1 MKVKVGLMLGG
12 GGAKG
17 GYQLGVIRALQEA
30 NLIDKIDCIAGT
42 SIGAINALL
51 LMSLNDTDK
60 MSEIWHLANT
70 NNPIKQKSFRIKQ
83 DKEGLY
89 SLDVLKDVFEKY
101 IDIKKVRSSKIDTYV
116 VASKIIDTKKK
127 LVSQILSGNQE
138 KTVFHLNSHPNCFD
152 AVIASASI
160 PLFFGTTY
168 IDNEAYV
175 DGGLVDNNPIDVLL
189 EQGCNVILSVPL
201 DHGFNYNAYANHK
214 VLFINLTDFNV
225 FSSLSLFDAYD
236 IIRFTEES
244 IEERRNYGYL
254 VATEI
259 IEKMRQIGILKK
271 GLFGLSENFVKVDK
285 FTYIEAPKET
295 YERIKTLQKE
305 RRISKRESQKRL
317 SIKEKIEQA
326 LTRGK

>member
-51 LMSLNDTDK
+51 LMSLNDSNK
-60 MSEIWHLANT
+60 MSEIWNLAQAK
-70 NNPIKQKSFRIKQ
+70 NPIKQKLFRINQ

-89 SLDVLKDVFEKY
+89 SLEVLREIFDKY
-101 IDIKKVRSSKIDTYV
+101 IDIKKVKNSKIDTFV
-116 VASKIIDTKKK
+116 VASKIIDTKKIA
-127 LVSQILSGNQE
+127 SQIRTGNHE
-138 KTVFHLNSHPNCFD
+138 KTVFHINKMENPFD

-168 IDNEAYV
+168 IDDQAYV
-175 DGGLVDNNPIDVLL
+175 DGGLVDNNPLDILI

-214 VLFINLTDFNV
+214 ILFINLTDFNV
-225 FSSLSLFDAYD
+225 FSALQLIDAYD
-236 IIRFTEES
+236 IIRFTDES

-259 IEKMRQIGILKK
+259 VQKLRETNILKRGVL
-271 GLFGLSENFVKVDK
+271 GLNENFVKVDK

-295 YERIKTLQKE
+295 YERVKTLRKE
-305 RRISKRESQKRL
+305 RRISNKEAQKRL

-326 LTRGK
+326 LSRGK

>member
-51 LMSLNDTDK
+51 VMSLNDANK
-60 MSEIWHLANT
+60 ISEIWQLAQS
-70 NNPIKQKSFRIKQ
+70 NNPIRQKSFRIKQ

-89 SLDVLKDVFEKY
+89 SLEVLKDIFEKY
-101 IDIKKVRSSKIDTYV
+101 IDVKKVKNSKIDTFV
-116 VASKIIDTKKK
+116 VASKIIDTKKIA
-127 LVSQILSGNQE
+127 SQIRTGNHE
-138 KTVFHLNSHPNCFD
+138 KTVFHLNEMDHCFD

-168 IDNEAYV
+168 INGEAYV
-175 DGGLVDNNPIDVLL
+175 DGGLVDNNPIDILI
-189 EQGCNVILSVPL
+189 EQGCNVILSVSL
-201 DHGFNYNAYANHK
+201 DHGFNYNVYANHK
-214 VLFINLTDFNV
+214 ILFINLTDFNV
-225 FSSLSLFDAYD
+225 FSALPLIDAYD

-244 IEERRNYGYL
+244 IEERQNYGYL
-254 VATEI
+254 VASEI
-259 IEKMRQIGILKK
+259 ITKLRDMGILKR
-271 GLFGLSENFVKVDK
+271 GLFGMNENFVRVDK

-295 YERIKTLQKE
+295 YERVKALRKE
-305 RRISKRESQKRL
+305 RRITRREAQKRL

-326 LTRGK
+326 LNRGK

>member
-17 GYQLGVIRALQEA
+17 GYQLGVIRALQDA

-51 LMSLNDTDK
+51 LMSLNDADK
-60 MSEIWHLANT
+60 ISEIWQLAQN
-70 NNPIKQKSFRIKQ
+70 NNPIKQYLFRIKQ

-89 SLDVLKDVFEKY
+89 SLEVLREIFEKY
-101 IDIKKVRSSKIDTYV
+101 IDIKKVKHSKIDTFV
-116 VASKIIDTKKK
+116 VASKIIDTKKIA
-127 LVSQILSGNQE
+127 SQIRTGNHE
-138 KTVFHLNSHPNCFD
+138 KTVFHLNKMDNCFD

-168 IDNEAYV
+168 INDEAYV
-175 DGGLVDNNPIDVLL
+175 DGGLVDNNPIDILI
-189 EQGCNVILSVPL
+189 EQGCNVILSAPL

-214 VLFINLTDFNV
+214 ILFVNLTDFNV
-225 FSSLSLFDAYD
+225 FSALPLIDAYD
-236 IIRFTEES
+236 IIRFTEAS
-244 IEERRNYGYL
+244 IEERQNYGYL
-254 VATEI
+254 VASEI
-259 IEKMRQIGILKK
+259 FTKLRDNGILKR
-271 GLFGLSENFVKVDK
+271 GVFGLNENFVKVDK

-295 YERIKTLQKE
+295 FERVKALRKE
-305 RRISKRESQKRL
+305 RRFSRKETQKRL

-326 LTRGK
+326 LNRGK

>member
-42 SIGAINALL
+42 SIGAMNALL
-51 LMSLNDTDK
+51 VMSLNDANK
-60 MSEIWHLANT
+60 ISEIWQLAQS
-70 NNPIKQKSFRIKQ
+70 NNPIRQKSFRIKQ

-89 SLDVLKDVFEKY
+89 SLEVLKDIFEKY
-101 IDIKKVRSSKIDTYV
+101 IDVKKVKNSKIDTFV
-116 VASKIIDTKKK
+116 VASKIIDTKKIA
-127 LVSQILSGNQE
+127 SQIRTGNHE
-138 KTVFHLNSHPNCFD
+138 KTVFHLNEMDHCFD

-168 IDNEAYV
+168 INGEAYV
-175 DGGLVDNNPIDVLL
+175 DGGLVDNNPIDILI
-189 EQGCNVILSVPL
+189 EQGCNVILSAPL
-201 DHGFNYNAYANHK
+201 DHGFNYNVYANHK
-214 VLFINLTDFNV
+214 ILFINLTDFNV
-225 FSSLSLFDAYD
+225 FSALPLIDAYD

-244 IEERRNYGYL
+244 IEERQNYGYL
-254 VATEI
+254 VASEI
-259 IEKMRQIGILKK
+259 ITKLRDMGILKR
-271 GLFGLSENFVKVDK
+271 GLFGMNENFVRVDK

-295 YERIKTLQKE
+295 YERVKALRKE
-305 RRISKRESQKRL
+305 RRITRREAQKRL

-326 LTRGK
+326 LNRGK